1 MLTDPVEQSS
11 HAMLQANRNTVRR
24 ARWNRGMIASP
35 SRTRL
40 KNLCSYLA
48 FDRSLRVAGGG
59 GWRVGVSRAAS
70 GERQRGTT
78 HRSGSFQFPVHSVQ
92 SASFLLGLFGATFF
106 FFFLPLR
113 RRRKC
118 GSLSSPQ
125 WPKSLA
131 ATALAAFELWL
142 AMRVPHCHFRQVWT
156 LVWRCLVELSS
167 LAFRYAAVRFCS
179 LRILYLFYVQQGY
192 DDTFS
197 LLYISCAVTVHM
209 FESLVFFWRQYYN
222 TWWYRV
228 IGSQKMF
235 SWYR

>member
-1 MLTDPVEQSS
+1 MLVGTAAWLHHLHELVWRIYAPTWHLIDRCVSRGVGRLMPSGGRVESS
-11 HAMLQANRNTVRR
+11 ERWKTAREHASVRR
-24 ARWNRGMIASP
+24 FSVSSP
-35 SRTRL
+35 L
-40 KNLCSYLA
+40 
-48 FDRSLRVAGGG
+48 
-59 GWRVGVSRAAS
+59 
-70 GERQRGTT
+70 
-78 HRSGSFQFPVHSVQ
+78 VH

-106 FFFLPLR
+106 LAIAASSEVRVPLVAPVTQE
-113 RRRKC
+113 
-118 GSLSSPQ
+118 L
-125 WPKSLA
+125 KSLA